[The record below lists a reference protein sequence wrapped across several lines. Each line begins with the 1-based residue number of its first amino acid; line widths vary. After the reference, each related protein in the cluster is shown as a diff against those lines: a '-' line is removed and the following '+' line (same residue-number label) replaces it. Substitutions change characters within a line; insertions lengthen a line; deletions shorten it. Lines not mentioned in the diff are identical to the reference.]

1 MIIRFEQSLMV
12 SEFLEEVKRRY
23 GSQKELRRLSE
34 RKPKDILA
42 AEDLKDFEYYSKHP
56 ELQFERIRRAVSVIP
71 VNDKGLSIFSP
82 ERLKLLDVLS
92 SKQFESIRQLA
103 RFLKRDVHNVYED
116 LKRFQ
121 ALRVLELERGPGNS
135 RIPRLLAQYIAIVP
149 THWEKLEP
157 FKEG

>member
-1 MIIRFEQSLMV
+1 MIIRFEQSLTV
-12 SEFLEEVKRRY
+12 AGFLAEVKRHY
-23 GSQKELRRLSE
+23 GSEEELRRYSK

-42 AEDLKDFEYYSKHP
+42 AEDLEDFEYYSKHP
-56 ELQFERIRRAVSVIP
+56 EMQFEKIRRAVSVIP
-71 VNDKGLSIFSP
+71 VNEQALSIFSP
-82 ERLKLLDVLS
+82 ERLRLLDVLS

-103 RFLKRDVHNVYED
+103 GFLKRDVHNVHED

-135 RIPRLLAQYIAIVP
+135 RIPRLLAQYITILP
-149 THWEKLEP
+149 THWEKLEA